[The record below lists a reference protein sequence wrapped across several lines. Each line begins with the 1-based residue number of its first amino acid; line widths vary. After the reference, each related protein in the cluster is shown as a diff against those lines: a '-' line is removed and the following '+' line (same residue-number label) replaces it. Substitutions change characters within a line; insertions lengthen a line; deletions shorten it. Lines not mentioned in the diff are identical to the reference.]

1 MRNSTLLP
9 GFASLVFTHFMQGE
23 RGACCHP
30 MRNSTVLPCFASLV
44 FTHFMRDGS
53 QIKAS
58 PPPPRAL
65 TFPFRRITA
74 AGIAKAESPGG
85 EIADA
90 AGADGLSGDAPA
102 EVERERLDETD
113 GKAAVLAVEPE
124 ALTVSENLVKC
135 VDRSD
140 AIGAALEEAFIVP
153 AATASPPASGPSP
166 PCFGIPLPDFLTDRK
181 QRLAEAFLRAPT
193 SSRSPLPSATNRW

>member
-1 MRNSTLLP
+1 MASNPAASVWESGFLKPQLRDCVDSTLAE
-9 GFASLVFTHFMQGE
+9 ASGRYKSWSLAG
-23 RGACCHP
+23 
-30 MRNSTVLPCFASLV
+30 LAS
-44 FTHFMRDGS
+44 
-53 QIKAS
+53 
-58 PPPPRAL
+58 AL
-65 TFPFRRITA
+65 AFPFRRIA
-74 AGIAKAESPGG
+74 AAPDSEPPLPEGVAQGIAKAESPGG

-124 ALTVSENLVKC
+124 ALLVSEDLVKC

-153 AATASPPASGPSP
+153 AATASPPASGPWP
-166 PCFGIPLPDFLTDRK
+166 PCFGPTLPDFLTDRN
-181 QRLAEAFLRAPT
+181 QRLAAALLRAPT